1 MEHAGVQ
8 QAAIDPRASSRTRR
22 ARRALRA
29 LVLAAALLP
38 GIAAQSAAV
47 QAPPPPVKIAVFP
60 FELEDLTPA
69 SALLGAST
77 SSHTTLERATAAAR
91 ESLAGSGRYSVVDAS
106 ATSAAAPPA
115 GGWRAC
121 DGCEAAAAAKLGAD
135 QSLLGIVRRAT
146 QTDYYVTVEIRD
158 AHTGKVLDQ
167 EAANFAGDET
177 GWATG
182 VRMLMKHQVLVADS
196 PPADSPAAASPA
208 AAPPAA
214 ASPAV
219 ASPPA
224 AEPASTTPAPPHC
237 KVATVNPV
245 SGYAECVD
253 PRGAPLSQ
261 LPRDVI
267 LSEPAV
273 KYKTDP

>member
-1 MEHAGVQ
+1 MPAVVPQRAAGQ
-8 QAAIDPRASSRTRR
+8 T
-22 ARRALRA
+22 
-29 LVLAAALLP
+29 
-38 GIAAQSAAV
+38 
-47 QAPPPPVKIAVFP
+47 PPPPVKIAVFP

-91 ESLAGSGRYSVVDAS
+91 ESLTGSGRYSVVDVS
-106 ATSAAAPPA
+106 AASAAAPPA

-208 AAPPAA
+208 AA
-214 ASPAV
+214 SPAV

-224 AEPASTTPAPPHC
+224 SEPASATPAPPHC

-253 PRGAPLSQ
+253 PRGAPVSQ

-273 KYKTDP
+273 KYKSDP